1 MKWVTWENIGIDR
14 MACAWLIQRRID
26 PGAEFAFVAA
36 GHELPQGYE
45 PFDIPGVRL
54 THRRGHCTFHT
65 MLHDYKLDDPVL
77 DQIAAIV
84 DEADMAQEITLE
96 PAAAGLDLI
105 CRGMRI
111 ISTDDYIAIERGCL
125 IYDALYAQLDA
136 QQGGQS

>member
-1 MKWVTWENIGIDR
+1 
-14 MACAWLIQRRID
+14 
-26 PGAEFAFVAA
+26 
-36 GHELPQGYE
+36 
-45 PFDIPGVRL
+45 
-54 THRRGHCTFHT
+54 

-84 DEADMAQEITLE
+84 DEADVAQDVTVE

-111 ISTDDYIAIERGCL
+111 ISPDDTIAIERGCL
-125 IYDALYAQLDA
+125 IYDALYAQLEA